1 MITRRFFTFLAVAS
15 TLLAAVP
22 ASAQFFMKNPDFS
35 GPPVRGDE
43 PGVVVPLPG
52 ATEAEMQA
60 GLVWSLRAAL
70 NVAALGCDFEPS
82 LLTPSNY
89 NSILRDHDVELAKA
103 YGTLEKYFARTYKTK
118 KEALGEFDRYQ
129 TRVYANFTTVSGQ
142 YNFCQT
148 AGQVGRDAL
157 FIDRGTFGELARM
170 RVRELRN
177 SLSPRGEQRFGGR
190 NSMRVDMVTVRLDP
204 ICWNKRGFNY
214 RKCPSPY

>member
-1 MITRRFFTFLAVAS
+1 MVF
-15 TLLAAVP
+15 AAAP

-35 GPPVRGDE
+35 GAPVRGDE
-43 PGVVVPLPG
+43 PGVVIPLPG
-52 ATEAEMQA
+52 ATDGEMRA
-60 GLVWSLRAAL
+60 GLIWSLRAAL

-89 NSILRDHDVELAKA
+89 NSILKDHEGELTKA
-103 YGTLEKYFARTYKTK
+103 YGTIEKYFARNHKDK
-118 KEALGEFDRYQ
+118 KEALAAFDRYQ

-148 AGQVGRDAL
+148 AAQVGRDAL
-157 FIDRGTFGELARM
+157 FIDRGKFGDLAQA

-177 SLSPRGEQRFGGR
+177 SLTPRGEQRFGGR
-190 NSMRVDMVTVRLDP
+190 NSLRVDMVTVRLDP

>member
-1 MITRRFFTFLAVAS
+1 MITRRFFTSLAVAS
-15 TLLAAVP
+15 TLLAAAP

-43 PGVVVPLPG
+43 PGVVIPLPG

-89 NSILRDHDVELAKA
+89 NSILKDHDGELSKA
-103 YGTLEKYFARTYKTK
+103 YGTLEKYFARTYKNK
-118 KEALGEFDRYQ
+118 KEALSEFDRYQ

-157 FIDRGTFGELARM
+157 FIDRGKFGELAKM

-177 SLSPRGEQRFGGR
+177 SLSPRGEQRFSGR